1 MTWTAV
7 VTADRAQY
15 DRIVAS
21 GGPDSAAMSFPSY
34 CPERSFRLA
43 GTYMRIG
50 RRSVSRGHTPE
61 IDLTGPPT
69 DPGISR
75 LHAVLAA
82 QPDGGWAVIDLGS
95 ENGTMVNGTEIATG
109 VPVMLRDGD
118 IIHLGAWTKITICA
132 QPRAATEQTPE
143 QAPRREGGLSGP

>member
-1 MTWTAV
+1 M

-15 DRIVAS
+15 DRVVAS
-21 GGPDSAAMSFPSY
+21 GGPDAAAMSFPSY
-34 CPERSFRLA
+34 CPERSFLLT
-43 GTYMRIG
+43 GTSMRIG

-75 LHAVLAA
+75 MHAVLAA
-82 QPDGGWAVIDLGS
+82 QPDGGWAVIDVGS
-95 ENGTMVNGTEIATG
+95 ENGTMVNGTEIATE

-118 IIHLGAWTKITICA
+118 RIHLGAWTKITIRA
-132 QPRAATEQTPE
+132 QPSTAPE
-143 QAPRREGGLSGP
+143 QAPGRQGGLSGP